1 MALGTFAVAAVTA
14 FLAWRTSRMASKTA
28 DLAVATE
35 SVATRTGDL
44 AESTERLAGL
54 TETDVGLSRIAIE
67 AAVRPVLIAAP
78 LDEFLHPSARGSYH
92 VRIPG
97 RRDHLMDVDRARVW
111 VSEDEDG
118 WLLVSVPVRN
128 EGAGIAF
135 GLTGTL
141 LWEDQAILGEIT
153 SYQVPPHEFS
163 RVSFGIPPGGREP
176 GFAAVASAGRVSI
189 RVDYIDLAGIIWS
202 RV

>member
-1 MALGTFAVAAVTA
+1 
-14 FLAWRTSRMASKTA
+14 
-28 DLAVATE
+28 
-35 SVATRTGDL
+35 
-44 AESTERLAGL
+44 
-54 TETDVGLSRIAIE
+54 
-67 AAVRPVLIAAP
+67 
-78 LDEFLHPSARGSYH
+78 
-92 VRIPG
+92 
-97 RRDHLMDVDRARVW
+97 MDVDHARVW

-202 RV
+202 TRLTLEPHNQDLIDWRVTDFWVTSRGRIERSADPSGDSGDVGRVGEHQAHNDAADPKQAHP